1 MSSGQPGGHIDR
13 ELAILR
19 IRLVQR
25 FKRCGELNH
34 PRQSRATKIND
45 IHALYYIRET
55 KRSAKR
61 TIPHLVGWSVVL
73 LVGWQLMSKAL
84 ITQMNRAF
92 LSSACST

>member
-1 MSSGQPGGHIDR
+1 MR
-13 ELAILR
+13 V
-19 IRLVQR
+19 RLVQR

-73 LVGWQLMSKAL
+73 LVGWRLTSKAL
-84 ITQMNRAF
+84 NNASESRLLIERLFNLKTAVGGEFFHR
-92 LSSACST
+92 